1 MSIEDKMKEIRTVN
15 RAKWLLIDQL
25 KMTEADAHHYIEKQ
39 AMDSCMSKKRSQ
51 RISSKPTPDEKNPAS
66 A

>member
-39 AMDSCMSKKRSQ
+39 AMDLRLTKKQVAKHILR
-51 RISSKPTPDEKNPAS
+51 TYDNE
-66 A
+66 